1 MYKLIPGRSSLLVGL
16 GAVVAFVWLFLA
28 SAVTPAQEKGGPPQP
43 EPPPAR
49 GSEIVFTGKFFC
61 SLKHAVP
68 MPFKGTVTSLKVK
81 SGQRVEAGE
90 VLARYRL
97 APEATLQVQQRLSP
111 AKIKELEIKQAEVE
125 KNLVSLEVKQ
135 KELTQ
140 LAQQKL
146 APTLTKTQT
155 DREVQQLVK
164 QRKAVS
170 EHLAQEQQQALE
182 DQAFLKSQLG
192 SLPNPGQVPRDAAL
206 VAPVSGY
213 IIWVHPDFREGAE
226 LDPTKAVF
234 QIGVMDPMVVR
245 AHVYEIEAL
254 QLTLGEGAE
263 VNVESLPG
271 RNFEATVSRI
281 AWAPVPPS
289 IYVPAGQE
297 QPSYYEVEL
306 NVPNPDLILKEGLK
320 GRVTLRKSR

>member
-1 MYKLIPGRSSLLVGL
+1 MCKLVPGKSSLLMVL
-16 GAVVAFVWLFLA
+16 GAVVSFVWLVLA
-28 SAVTPAQEKGGPPQP
+28 PPVIQAEEKGAPPP

-61 SLKHAVP
+61 SLKRPVP

-81 SGQRVEAGE
+81 SGQRVEAGQ

-97 APEATLQVQQRLSP
+97 SPEATLQVQQRLTP
-111 AKIKELEIKQAEVE
+111 AKIKELEMKQAEVE
-125 KNLVSLEVKQ
+125 RNLVSLEVKQ
-135 KELTQ
+135 MELNQLTQ
-140 LAQQKL
+140 QNL
-146 APTLTKTQT
+146 APPLTKTQT

-164 QRKAVS
+164 QKKAVA
-170 EHLAQEQQQALE
+170 EHLSQERQQALE

-192 SLPNPGQVPRDAAL
+192 ILPNPGQVPREAAL

-213 IIWVHPDFREGAE
+213 IIWVHPDLREGAE

-245 AHVYEIEAL
+245 AQVYEIEAL

-263 VNVESLPG
+263 VSVESLPG
-271 RNFEATVSRI
+271 KNFEATVSRI
-281 AWAPVPPS
+281 SWAPVPPS
-289 IYVPAGQE
+289 PYAPAGQE

-306 NVPNPDLILKEGLK
+306 NVPNPDLLLKEGLK